1 MAYEDIQLQL
11 FILFLRCKLRRIL
24 NRCPQIPLILQM
36 MENLIKT
43 VNEYTPHKIKLLD
56 DRVSKK

>member
-24 NRCPQIPLILQM
+24 KRCPQIPLILHM
-36 MENLIKT
+36 MENLIKI